1 MPTDSPIWP
10 APLDHLRL
18 DSDAPDRLADFYAGL
33 LGFDAFDL
41 PDGGRATAA
50 AGCHPARRRH

>member
-18 DSDAPDRLADFYAGL
+18 DSDMPNRLADLYAGL
-33 LGFDAFDL
+33 LGFDL
-41 PDGGRATAA
+41 PDGSRLPYLHT
-50 AGCHPARRRH
+50 